1 MWKMTDDILLD
12 VIKSIVSFN
21 LEVTGVSGSLS
32 QIRGSID
39 MTLEQLVE
47 VEIKRASLAD
57 LEQNY
62 FLKIGVITEQ

>member
-1 MWKMTDDILLD
+1 MNDDILPD

-21 LEVTGVSGSLS
+21 SEVMGVSGSLS
-32 QIRGSID
+32 QIWGSID

-47 VEIKRASLAD
+47 VEIERASLVD